1 MLIKIINL
9 LLGFVDFTFSGGFAD
24 GFINDCYNQKI
35 NVKNI
40 VRRGDNIEASCGAAA
55 YKRLHSAAV
64 KNGGRLKIVK
74 KHGLPFL
81 LRPFSARW
89 GIFAGLLF
97 FVAFNS
103 FMGGFIWNVTVVGGT
118 ALQQGKIVDYLAQNG
133 FKTGARWNDT
143 DKENLE
149 FSVLADFDDVA
160 WISINKF
167 GCLAQIEIRQTTPK
181 PAITNNTVITNVK
194 AKKAGIIVSVTALG
208 GWQAVEPGEAV
219 SPGDLLISGV
229 YEGGENAAKN
239 HFAHAHGTV
248 LAKTEEKIIVNIA
261 REQTEKSYIGSKSYK
276 TLCFFGLRLPLY
288 AAKNEENAQIKT
300 EQKYIELNSFRLPIG
315 IYTEKCTYYS
325 ERTRMLSDSE
335 LEALAREELEK
346 RKTVQFASCEILGES
361 LDFSADENGGVLT
374 ADYSLLEDIGEE
386 AEITVNN
393 SQSGE

>member
-24 GFINDCYNQKI
+24 GFVNDCYNQKI
-35 NVKNI
+35 NIKNI
-40 VRRGDNIEASCGAAA
+40 VRLGSDIKASCGAAA
-55 YKRLHSAAV
+55 YKRLYSVAL

-81 LRPFSARW
+81 LRPFRTRW
-89 GIFAGLLF
+89 GILAGLLF

-103 FMGGFIWNVTVVGGT
+103 FMGGFIWNITAVGGN
-118 ALQQGKIVDYLAQNG
+118 ALQQGMVVDYLAQNG
-133 FKTGARWNDT
+133 FKTGARWSNT

-149 FSVLADFDDVA
+149 FSVLANFSDVA

-194 AKKAGIIVSVTALG
+194 AKKAGVIVSVTALG
-208 GWQAVEPGEAV
+208 GWQSVEPGEAV
-219 SPGDLLISGV
+219 LPGDLLISGI
-229 YEGGENAAKN
+229 YDGGESAVKN

-248 LAKTEEKIIVNIA
+248 FAKTEEKITVNIA
-261 REQTEKSYIGSKSYK
+261 REQTEKEYIGSKSYK
-276 TLCFFGLRLPLY
+276 TLCLFGLRLPLY
-288 AAKNEENAQIKT
+288 IIKNSENAQIET
-300 EQKYIELNSFRLPIG
+300 SQKYIELNSFRLPIG
-315 IYTEKCTYYS
+315 VYTEKCTYYS
-325 ERTRMLSDSE
+325 KCTRRLSDSE

-346 RKTVQFASCEILGES
+346 RKSEQFASCEILGES
-361 LDFSADENGGVLT
+361 IEFSADENGGALS
-374 ADYSLLEDIGEE
+374 AEYSLLEDIGVET
-386 AEITVNN
+386 EIAINN